1 MRNHR
6 GQKGSE
12 KHGSVQEQE
21 EGESR
26 QRRRAREE
34 HQEKWLRIKKY
45 SIELERKD
53 N

>member
-21 EGESR
+21 EGEKWAEEVCER
-26 QRRRAREE
+26 GTPREVARNKEV
-34 HQEKWLRIKKY
+34 QY
-45 SIELERKD
+45 
-53 N
+53 